1 MTGEERR
8 EKLYKV
14 LNNHTAV
21 SGTDLAKK
29 LGVSRQIIVQD
40 IALLR
45 KSGSNIISTTKG
57 YLLEEDDHP
66 KRVFKLFHSPDRCEE
81 ELNLIV
87 DNGGRIVDVFIYHK
101 VYNVVRADMNVRS
114 RKDVAEFM
122 EQIRTGKSHLLST
135 ATSGYHYHTVSADTD
150 ILCIYADGHFEIMKS
165 GEKSGEELINEGVWQ
180 AFCFGPGLIE
190 DGEITVSESDEV
202 GRAMASNPRTA
213 VGIIDELHYVF
224 VVSDGRTSASEG
236 LSLSELAAFMKS
248 LGVQTAYNLD
258 GGGSSTMYYQGEVV
272 NNPTTTGHGTKERSV
287 SDIVY
292 IGY

>member
-40 IALLR
+40 IARLR

-135 ATSGYHYHTVSADTD
+135 ATSGYHYHTVSADT
-150 ILCIYADGHFEIMKS
+150 E
-165 GEKSGEELINEGVWQ
+165 EELDVIYDQLEKHGFLAQLQDYEPVDFWKK
-180 AFCFGPGLIE
+180 E
-190 DGEITVSESDEV
+190 D
-202 GRAMASNPRTA
+202 
-213 VGIIDELHYVF
+213 
-224 VVSDGRTSASEG
+224 
-236 LSLSELAAFMKS
+236 K
-248 LGVQTAYNLD
+248 
-258 GGGSSTMYYQGEVV
+258 
-272 NNPTTTGHGTKERSV
+272 
-287 SDIVY
+287 
-292 IGY
+292 